1 MGVLTNFFLFSWGL
15 YCRAQL
21 KKKSTSAGR
30 GYASYL
36 MVWAFLW
43 ILFQI
48 ILEKM
53 GVSSAPACQLSSL
66 SLLLHLCRWLHGW
79 WHCLL
84 LARKWFC
91 CHRDGG
97 ARIASV
103 HHYWAEAGQQGS
115 GLHHRWVCDEGL
127 WWNVQTFCWSTSMW
141 LFLWFR
147 CWGTNLGSRLQ
158 LRVLFHWKRGILAHQ
173 VCFLFLAASLQR
185 LMGSFFFAAVVSS
198 S

>member
-1 MGVLTNFFLFSWGL
+1 
-15 YCRAQL
+15 
-21 KKKSTSAGR
+21 
-30 GYASYL
+30 

-173 VCFLFLAASLQR
+173 VCFFFLAASLQR
-185 LMGSFFFAAVVSS
+185 LMGSFFLLQLFPVLSQNTNWAQNRTFLEGFQPLPYFYAVCNWLSKLM
-198 S
+198 